1 MTKRRRPPCWQTAI
15 LLTQTRRSL
24 TIAEDVS
31 VFQKTILGSGTL
43 ERERHSPIAQN
54 TARKMLYTRPM
65 VVTPPSV
72 SRRVLVRPPFSVR
85 VSAKQNVARLPV
97 EGLYST
103 SDRLGDLDQRFSG
116 TPVRDTRS
124 MVYQHAGRCSESCR
138 ETQGHERR
146 EHKSWS

>member
-1 MTKRRRPPCWQTAI
+1 MD
-15 LLTQTRRSL
+15 
-24 TIAEDVS
+24 DVS
-31 VFQKTILGSGTL
+31 VFEKTTPRSETL
-43 ERERHSPIAQN
+43 ERERDAPIAQN

-72 SRRVLVRPPFSVR
+72 SCRILIRPPCSVR
-85 VSAKQNVARLPV
+85 VRTEQNVARLPV

-116 TPVRDTRS
+116 KFFRDTRS
-124 MVYQHAGRCSESCR
+124 LVYQHAGRCSESCR